1 MDDYSVCRPF
11 VPLRRYSVK
20 DSGIRL
26 NRYLFCDS
34 RSCPNNQSCRN
45 IQQGK
50 TLRFRCPLQSAP
62 VRTDGFFL
70 PRNGCN
76 IAPGTDPAM
85 ETVTE
90 DFQNFSQRFSGADFC
105 CRQTTASCTFVC
117 RKFFRHTK
125 VQLARL
131 KWGEKSAAEKF
142 SINLCQTS
150 ATASEGGS
158 FPSAILQPCGRQNK
172 PSVRTG
178 AVWSGHRNRG
188 ISPSCILQHE
198 RSIFLLRSLS
208 RYKLHEIEN
217 GILNGLT
224 Q

>member
-105 CRQTTASCTFVC
+105 CRQTTASCTFVRQIGIC
-117 RKFFRHTK
+117 PTK
-125 VQLARL
+125 VLALRGRAFSRVERL
-131 KWGEKSAAEKF
+131 FNRYYGYQPKTDRHDRQEAPNAE
-142 SINLCQTS
+142 L
-150 ATASEGGS
+150 
-158 FPSAILQPCGRQNK
+158 
-172 PSVRTG
+172 
-178 AVWSGHRNRG
+178 
-188 ISPSCILQHE
+188 
-198 RSIFLLRSLS
+198 
-208 RYKLHEIEN
+208 
-217 GILNGLT
+217 
-224 Q
+224 

>member
-76 IAPGTDPAM
+76 IAPGKTRPRRLFKVFTKNFPPRILLSPDNSELYLCMPKSFSAY
-85 ETVTE
+85 ERCSLCEAGWRSRVTP
-90 DFQNFSQRFSGADFC
+90 
-105 CRQTTASCTFVC
+105 
-117 RKFFRHTK
+117 
-125 VQLARL
+125 L
-131 KWGEKSAAEKF
+131 K
-142 SINLCQTS
+142 L
-150 ATASEGGS
+150 
-158 FPSAILQPCGRQNK
+158 PD
-172 PSVRTG
+172 
-178 AVWSGHRNRG
+178 
-188 ISPSCILQHE
+188 
-198 RSIFLLRSLS
+198 
-208 RYKLHEIEN
+208 
-217 GILNGLT
+217 
-224 Q
+224 

>member
-105 CRQTTASCTFVC
+105 CRQTTASCTFVRQIGIC
-117 RKFFRHTK
+117 PTK
-125 VQLARL
+125 VLALRGRAFSPVERL
-131 KWGEKSAAEKF
+131 LNRYYGYRPKTDRQDRKEAPNAE
-142 SINLCQTS
+142 L
-150 ATASEGGS
+150 
-158 FPSAILQPCGRQNK
+158 
-172 PSVRTG
+172 
-178 AVWSGHRNRG
+178 
-188 ISPSCILQHE
+188 
-198 RSIFLLRSLS
+198 
-208 RYKLHEIEN
+208 
-217 GILNGLT
+217 
-224 Q
+224 